1 MKCLI
6 ADDNELA
13 LMTLK
18 QLLSQISEM
27 EVVSVCKNAIEAFE
41 YLKKN
46 IVDVAILDVEMP
58 GMTGVEL
65 IKALTNRPAI
75 ILSTSNP
82 KYAADAFDLDVA
94 DYIIK
99 PVSLP
104 RLLKSIEKVKHFMK
118 QNKNQEPNNVPD
130 FLFIKEKGALKKI
143 HLPEVCYIE
152 AMGDY
157 VKIHYADKW
166 YTVNTTIKEIEEKY
180 GRLFIRVHR
189 SYLAALQKIDRI
201 DDGMIYIGK
210 MQVPLAESYRK
221 KVIEKLNLI

>member
-13 LMTLK
+13 LLTLK
-18 QLLSQISEM
+18 TLLSQIPEISIEA
-27 EVVSVCKNAIEAFE
+27 VCSNAIQAFDF
-41 YLKKN
+41 LQN
-46 IVDVAILDVEMP
+46 NTVDLAILDVEMP

-65 IKALTNRPAI
+65 IQSLTNKPAT

-82 KYAADAFDLDVA
+82 KYATDAFDLDVA

-104 RLLKSIEKVKHFMK
+104 RLLKSIEKAKMFLK
-118 QNKNQEPNNVPD
+118 QEKKTGQSNFPD
-130 FLFIKEKGALKKI
+130 ILFIKEKGVLKKI
-143 HLPEVCYIE
+143 NLQDVSYVE

-157 VKIHYADKW
+157 VKIHCTDKW
-166 YTVNTTIKEIEEKY
+166 YTANTTIKEIEEKY
-180 GRLFIRVHR
+180 SQLFIRVHR
-189 SYLAALQKIDRI
+189 SYLACLQKIEAI
-201 DDGMIYIGK
+201 EDGQINIGK
-210 MQVPLAESYRK
+210 ARIPLADSYRK